1 MAEGDFDLYAPSS
14 FVPRKEPG
22 KRIEYSQKWADLICE
37 LVVDGKSLRTI
48 CLADDMPA
56 RSTVLKWLN
65 DHGDF
70 ADQYAR
76 AREAQQ
82 DTYAEEII
90 HIADTA
96 KDANIARLQI
106 DARKWHASKLA
117 PKRYGDKVDVGVDG
131 QIAITVRK
139 LAVDADTD

>member
-1 MAEGDFDLYAPSS
+1 M
-14 FVPRKEPG
+14 
-22 KRIEYSQKWADLICE
+22 ICE

-65 DHGDF
+65 DHVDF